1 MLPCC
6 LAQAFAVAEFV
17 LLLMFSLWHGVCMAP
32 LEEGDVVCV
41 TARRQLVRGG
51 QRRPALHLLLLTI
64 VCLLACL
71 LTLYNILAAG
81 LWLTPSVMVDLVSGL
96 DYRAWWT

>member
-1 MLPCC
+1 

-41 TARRQLVRGG
+41 AARRQLVRGG
-51 QRRPALHLLLLTI
+51 GGPHCIFSCSPLF
-64 VCLLACL
+64 VYLLACL
-71 LTLYNILAAG
+71 LTLYRILAAG
-81 LWLTPSVMVDLVSGL
+81 L
-96 DYRAWWT
+96 